1 MISTVTAPDDYTDYS
16 EYDDLSTDYSDYSED
31 SLYLEDYDY
40 YDFEN
45 YMGDAADT
53 FYATSDP
60 LEWDLDQVDFSNP
73 EIWNN
78 PNADQIF
85 AREDSYML
93 YYNDDFYHNFD
104 QAVEH
109 YDDVD
114 WSQFNFG
121 SSAFSY
127 DSIYWGGVEG
137 ETEFH
142 DAIATNQNGAL
153 DKYKET
159 YLPGQTLNIPDFSDS
174 KNSMEF
180 GEGTLST
187 TITSSRGTV
196 TTNDYVNFDDHPGAT
211 FSVMDDGE
219 VRVIY
224 TGDNNIDS
232 NSFDEDTEVKVFFV
246 SGEGESNNV
255 AFDDGNIPVE
265 GDLLFTE
272 GEWILDSG
280 DSVTINGM
288 HLNNDGTDYVK
299 ISGVG
304 STYNNRGVLH
314 ENIYSDLS
322 YGDTVVHVG
331 EDTFAVVRNCDRCDE
346 TGQTEPS
353 LQVTVTPE
361 NTYGIPVEEKND
373 DLFYSQPYDDHLTV
387 TVHDGSFVWSE
398 EESNAEVYGEVGI
411 ENGHREVLVDGAVYS
426 KAISYEKTSL
436 GSVAFDVEIFDV
448 EGNDPYADLDDA
460 SFTNTFSFGEN
471 QQITFGDDETDQ
483 KVAHFSVTID
493 PYEVFGDYEESG
505 DKVIVDEAVTVINE
519 LDGTN
524 FYRPYFIISTPE
536 DNPEFIE
543 SYEIASDIIATNLP
557 KGYQAMVIQLE
568 ADYSEEL
575 QSESNA
581 QFLEIIDEQNDLE
594 HIDSTILGHSSYFYN
609 PPTHQ
614 SKGGRGVYVVSGL
627 QIDASSGTEE
637 LTSSELDGLS
647 TILGKDIYSGYDL
660 SSGELQKLEE
670 YNNKQVSSFE
680 TEIFLDAADVDIN
693 SRVDDA
699 LGCNEALEKYA
710 ELRLDVISEGIESGI
725 ITQGTREEFSN
736 GEVDFFE
743 ELIGDSGLAY
753 NGLNIQDEEAAATM
767 EAMLSERIDEVDEYY
782 YGLEIGS
789 STDLKQDEE
798 VYGTGITTEALPYFA
813 AMRVIEVQYV
823 SELQEL
829 EREKGRSLTEPELL
843 AFGVEKDIDFQC
855 EKLGDSEYKE
865 ITC

>member
-1 MISTVTAPDDYTDYS
+1 
-16 EYDDLSTDYSDYSED
+16 
-31 SLYLEDYDY
+31 
-40 YDFEN
+40 
-45 YMGDAADT
+45 
-53 FYATSDP
+53 
-60 LEWDLDQVDFSNP
+60 
-73 EIWNN
+73 
-78 PNADQIF
+78 
-85 AREDSYML
+85 
-93 YYNDDFYHNFD
+93 
-104 QAVEH
+104 
-109 YDDVD
+109 
-114 WSQFNFG
+114 
-121 SSAFSY
+121 
-127 DSIYWGGVEG
+127 
-137 ETEFH
+137 
-142 DAIATNQNGAL
+142 
-153 DKYKET
+153 
-159 YLPGQTLNIPDFSDS
+159 
-174 KNSMEF
+174 
-180 GEGTLST
+180 
-187 TITSSRGTV
+187 
-196 TTNDYVNFDDHPGAT
+196 
-211 FSVMDDGE
+211 
-219 VRVIY
+219 
-224 TGDNNIDS
+224 
-232 NSFDEDTEVKVFFV
+232 
-246 SGEGESNNV
+246 
-255 AFDDGNIPVE
+255 
-265 GDLLFTE
+265 
-272 GEWILDSG
+272 
-280 DSVTINGM
+280 
-288 HLNNDGTDYVK
+288 
-299 ISGVG
+299 
-304 STYNNRGVLH
+304 
-314 ENIYSDLS
+314 
-322 YGDTVVHVG
+322 
-331 EDTFAVVRNCDRCDE
+331 
-346 TGQTEPS
+346 
-353 LQVTVTPE
+353 
-361 NTYGIPVEEKND
+361 
-373 DLFYSQPYDDHLTV
+373 
-387 TVHDGSFVWSE
+387 
-398 EESNAEVYGEVGI
+398 
-411 ENGHREVLVDGAVYS
+411 
-426 KAISYEKTSL
+426 
-436 GSVAFDVEIFDV
+436 
-448 EGNDPYADLDDA
+448 
-460 SFTNTFSFGEN
+460 
-471 QQITFGDDETDQ
+471 
-483 KVAHFSVTID
+483 
-493 PYEVFGDYEESG
+493 
-505 DKVIVDEAVTVINE
+505 
-519 LDGTN
+519 
-524 FYRPYFIISTPE
+524 
-536 DNPEFIE
+536 
-543 SYEIASDIIATNLP
+543 TNLP